1 MVVGEA
7 GLSGVGDVVGE
18 LCEYKV
24 VLIADGGGCWE
35 WGRRGGMAGG
45 EDEEEDAGGVCTT
58 FAGGF
63 V

>member
-45 EDEEEDAGGVCTT
+45 ED
-58 FAGGF
+58 
-63 V
+63 